1 MKTKQL
7 LFAATFLLFAEMTG
21 AQNYQVPVSE
31 KDEKMMEGKFKT
43 TWESLKNYKVP
54 EWFRNA

>member
-31 KDEKMMEGKFKT
+31 KDEKMMGTK
-43 TWESLKNYKVP
+43 
-54 EWFRNA
+54 